1 MTLGKAS
8 ELKFVILASNGGQQ
22 LQEWLAENRDVEV
35 LDIKFDFND
44 YPKFLVI
51 YRDN

>member
-8 ELKFVILASNGGQQ
+8 EIKFALIASNGRQQ
-22 LQEWLAENRDVEV
+22 LQEWLEENRDVEV
-35 LDIKFDFND
+35 LDIKFDFDN